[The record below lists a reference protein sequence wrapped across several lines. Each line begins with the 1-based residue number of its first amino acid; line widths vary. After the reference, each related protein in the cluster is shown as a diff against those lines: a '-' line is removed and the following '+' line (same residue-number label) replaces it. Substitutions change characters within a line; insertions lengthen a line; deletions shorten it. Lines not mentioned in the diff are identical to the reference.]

1 MHRKYRISASKC
13 HRVATLKESTSPSKA
28 VQEILQYKQQWQTS
42 RMKEGL
48 RREKQIINEYISLQ
62 KQKGKDIQV
71 VPSGLIVSAPMDFLL
86 LALMELLLT
95 PLKFPVKV

>member
-1 MHRKYRISASKC
+1 MHSKYRITASKC
-13 HRVATLKESTSPSKA
+13 HRVAPLKESTSPTKA
-28 VQEILQYKQQWQTS
+28 VQEILQYKQQCQTS
-42 RMKEGL
+42 NMKEGL
-48 RREKQIINEYISLQ
+48 RREKEIINEYISLQ

-71 VPSGLIVSAPMDFLL
+71 VPSGLIVSAFINSLL